1 VRAGSGSGNL
11 QPRTA
16 RACRRAR
23 SCQATAWKRRSAP
36 LWRSGGRA
44 LTASARAGVQNLR
57 SGRKKACGAVEQKK
71 ARNKIASACVCDS
84 DWRTEECSRRGSNQ
98 RMDPWREREPGNQ
111 IFKAFTC
118 GVCSGMFAEQVELP
132 RGGAAFWR
140 GGVFERSGSPR
151 IARRVPSA
159 RPRCKRRLHRRRRIR
174 AIWLGACASSWSL
187 GLGVNLILHAEAGAF
202 DDDRLGVVQ
211 DAIEDGGGQRAVV
224 VEDL

>member
-23 SCQATAWKRRSAP
+23 SCQAAARKRRSAP

-44 LTASARAGVQNLR
+44 LTASARAGVQNPR
-57 SGRKKACGAVEQKK
+57 SGRKKACGAVEPKK
-71 ARNKIASACVCDS
+71 ARNKQAESKRLRLWGGD
-84 DWRTEECSRRGSNQ
+84 TEECSRRG
-98 RMDPWREREPGNQ
+98 WEREPGNQ

-159 RPRCKRRLHRRRRIR
+159 RPRCKRRLHRKRRIR
-174 AIWLGACASSWSL
+174 AIWLGACASSWSFE
-187 GLGVNLILHAEAGAF
+187 LGVNLVLHAEARAF